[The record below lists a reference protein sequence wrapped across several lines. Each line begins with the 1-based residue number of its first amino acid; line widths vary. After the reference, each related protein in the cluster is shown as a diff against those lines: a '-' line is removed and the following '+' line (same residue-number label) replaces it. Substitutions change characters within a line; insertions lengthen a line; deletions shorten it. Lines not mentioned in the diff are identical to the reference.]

1 MNKLL
6 NLLEQELPIHYRCE
20 AAKFETFLT
29 LLLKWN
35 KTYNL
40 TAIRDVQQMI
50 PLHLLDCL
58 GIIPCIKGPRVL
70 DVGSGAGFPGI
81 PLAICMPELSF
92 TLVESNRK
100 RVQFL
105 ETVKHELQ
113 LNHVEI
119 WQGRIEQYTPRLAFD
134 TITSRA
140 FSHLATFMN
149 LTRHVCAKDG
159 IWCAMKGQIPEEELK
174 EISHPYEIFSY
185 SIAHQPVSRCCV
197 LIKNKE

>member
-1 MNKLL
+1 MSTLL
-6 NLLEQELPIHYRCE
+6 NLIEQQLPDEYRTK
-20 AAKFETFLT
+20 APKFEKYLT
-29 LLLKWN
+29 LLLRWN

-58 GIIPCIKGPRVL
+58 AIIPCIKGPRVV

-81 PLAICMPELSF
+81 PLAICMPDLSF

-105 ETVKHELQ
+105 QTVKHELQ
-113 LNHVEI
+113 LNNVDI
-119 WQGRIEQYTPRLAFD
+119 WQGRIEQYTPELGFD

-140 FSHLATFMN
+140 FTQLAPFMN

-174 EISHPYEIFSY
+174 EIAYSYEIFSY
-185 SIAHQPVSRCCV
+185 TIAHQPVSRCCV